1 MFNLIAATSSQV
13 DAGLVAPIVMLV
25 ILITVI
31 AGI

>member
-1 MFNLIAATSSQV
+1 VFNLIAATSAQAA
-13 DAGLVAPIVMLV
+13 AGLVAPIVMLA